1 MNDYLLKQLIQLS
14 NQNIT
19 YRKIYNNFQTQAN
32 QQLNNN
38 QYIIKLT
45 YNLTHGEVTSQ
56 TQMKPNEYINEVE
69 TAIMLWC
76 KIHGLQPKFKRN
88 GSSIDLINKDGEI
101 TYTVEYNLI
110 NI

>member
-1 MNDYLLKQLIQLS
+1 MNEYLLKQLIQLS
-14 NQNIT
+14 NQNIA
-19 YRKIYNNFQTQAN
+19 YRKIQDSFQIQVDK
-32 QQLNNN
+32 QINNN

-45 YNLTHGEVTSQ
+45 YNLTHGELTSQ

-88 GSSIDLINKDGEI
+88 GSSVDLINKDGEI
-101 TYTVEYNLI
+101 MYTVEYNLM